1 MVHVGTM
8 STITKTPPYAAAA
21 DTGILSAMRSMRE
34 WRIVLYSVIAGS
46 IMFVIGIGM
55 DMMVVREGETRLI
68 AFAVSDALAAAVAG
82 FLVYRLLHYERER
95 RERLRQKLAIIA
107 DMNHHVRN
115 ALQVI
120 SFHAYSNA
128 DREQIEAIKESMERI
143 QWALKEILP
152 KL

>member
-1 MVHVGTM
+1 MTSV
-8 STITKTPPYAAAA
+8 TKPTTYVAANS
-21 DTGILSAMRSMRE
+21 DSAPEMRPMRE
-34 WRIVLYSVIAGS
+34 WRIVLYAVIAGLV
-46 IMFVIGIGM
+46 MFVIGVGM
-55 DMMVVREGETRLI
+55 DSMVVREGETRLL
-68 AFAVSDALAAAVAG
+68 AFALSDGLAAAVAG
-82 FLVYRLLHYERER
+82 VLVYRLLKYEQER
-95 RERLRQKLAIIA
+95 RERLRHKLAVIS

-128 DREQIEAIKESMERI
+128 DREQLEAIKESMERI

>member
-1 MVHVGTM
+1 MGHVGTM
-8 STITKTPPYAAAA
+8 SSMSKVTPYPFDGLEALPR
-21 DTGILSAMRSMRE
+21 TRPIRE
-34 WRIVLYSVIAGS
+34 WRILLYAVIAGLV
-46 IMFVIGIGM
+46 MFVIGVGM

-68 AFAVSDALAAAVAG
+68 AFAVSDGLAAAVAG
-82 FLVYRLLHYERER
+82 ILVYRLLQYEQER
-95 RERLRQKLAIIA
+95 RKRLRHKLAVIS

-128 DREQIEAIKESMERI
+128 DREQIEAIRESMERI

>member
-1 MVHVGTM
+1 MNHVGTM
-8 STITKTPPYAAAA
+8 STVTKTPPYAAA
-21 DTGILSAMRSMRE
+21 DTTTVLLARSMRE
-34 WRIVLYSVIAGS
+34 WRILLYSIIAGAV
-46 IMFVIGIGM
+46 MFIIGVGM
-55 DMMVVREGETRLI
+55 DMMVVHEGETRLF
-68 AFAVSDALAAAVAG
+68 AFAISDALAAAVAG
-82 FLVYRLLHYERER
+82 ILVYRLLHYERER
-95 RERLRQKLAIIA
+95 RERLRQKLAVIS
-107 DMNHHVRN
+107 DVNHHVRN

>member
-1 MVHVGTM
+1 MDHVGTM
-8 STITKTPPYAAAA
+8 STVTKTPYAAA
-21 DTGILSAMRSMRE
+21 DTEFLSSMRSMRE
-34 WRIVLYSVIAGS
+34 WRIVLYSVFAGL
-46 IMFVIGIGM
+46 IMFVIGVGM
-55 DMMVVREGETRLI
+55 DMMVVREGETRLF
-68 AFAVSDALAAAVAG
+68 AFAISDALAAAVAG
-82 FLVYRLLHYERER
+82 FLVYRLLKYEQER
-95 RERLRQKLAIIA
+95 RERLRQKLTVVA

-128 DREQIEAIKESMERI
+128 DREQIDAIKESMERI

>member
-1 MVHVGTM
+1 MDHVGTM
-8 STITKTPPYAAAA
+8 STVTKTPYAASA
-21 DTGILSAMRSMRE
+21 DTEFLSSMRSMRE
-34 WRIVLYSVIAGS
+34 WRIVLYSVFAGLV
-46 IMFVIGIGM
+46 MFVIGVGM
-55 DMMVVREGETRLI
+55 DMLVVHEGETRLI
-68 AFAVSDALAAAVAG
+68 AFGFSDALAAAVAG
-82 FLVYRLLHYERER
+82 FLVYRLLKFEQER
-95 RERLRQKLAIIA
+95 RERLRQKLAVVA

-128 DREQIEAIKESMERI
+128 DREQIDAIKESMERI

>member
-1 MVHVGTM
+1 MGHVGTM
-8 STITKTPPYAAAA
+8 TSVTKPTPYATPGVDAAS
-21 DTGILSAMRSMRE
+21 DMRPIRE
-34 WRIVLYSVIAGS
+34 WRIVLYAVIAGLV
-46 IMFVIGIGM
+46 MFVIGVGM
-55 DMMVVREGETRLI
+55 DSMVVREGETRLM
-68 AFAVSDALAAAVAG
+68 AFALSDGLAAAVAG
-82 FLVYRLLHYERER
+82 ILVYRLLQYEQER
-95 RERLRQKLAIIA
+95 RKRLRKKLAIVS